1 MERRIVLVRA
11 VNVGGTA
18 KLPMAVWRE
27 LAASLGAS
35 DVVTYIASGN
45 MVCTVAGDPHTFDR
59 ALEQAVKERC
69 GFFREVIS
77 RTRDEVCAA
86 LDAHSFEVVDPA
98 SSYVCFLSDEP
109 AAEAIAAAHELRTG
123 EDRWDV
129 VGREMHLRYAHG
141 AGRPQMSD
149 VAIGRALGVSGTARN
164 VRTVRKLIELSAPTT
179 S

>member
-1 MERRIVLVRA
+1 MVLVRA

-45 MVCTVAGDPHTFDR
+45 MACTVPGEAHAFDR
-59 ALEQAVKERC
+59 GLEQAVEQRC

-77 RTRDEVCAA
+77 RTPQEVAAA
-86 LDAHSFEVVDPA
+86 LEQHPFEVVDPA
-98 SSYVCFLSDEP
+98 FSYVCFLGAEP
-109 AAEAIAAAHELRTG
+109 TEDAVAAARELPTG
-123 EDRWDV
+123 EDRWEV
-129 VGREMHLRYAHG
+129 IGREMHLRYARG

-149 VAIGRALGVSGTARN
+149 AAIGRALGVSGTARN
-164 VRTVRKLIELSAPTT
+164 LRTVRRLIELAGPDPR
-179 S
+179 